1 MIKIVWNKLLNVIT
15 CSLQVYDVDFF
26 LSRRKF
32 MSFEMLRFKIW
43 ISISWELGNSLNF
56 HFINSMFVGYVSI
69 MDIKLRDMN
78 DFLYQSLE

>member
-1 MIKIVWNKLLNVIT
+1 
-15 CSLQVYDVDFF
+15 
-26 LSRRKF
+26 
-32 MSFEMLRFKIW
+32 MSFEMLRFEIW

-78 DFLYQSLE
+78 RPFDCSRFYKLIILRMLIGCCGN